1 MNSPSF
7 SNRKRSPSGLGLGA
21 ATGSSQILHVPQV
34 TGHAAATPGMAHRII
49 VALFATHSQDLV
61 ILSPSLVILSR
72 SVESTQPSVFVAVG
86 AGVVATGAG
95 VTGIMDGGL
104 ESMAVGDGDGATVG
118 DLLGDV
124 VGPTGAA
131 DGLGDGLIDAVG
143 RLVGLSLGALLG
155 SKLGAANGAVVG

>member
-1 MNSPSF
+1 MV
-7 SNRKRSPSGLGLGA
+7 
-21 ATGSSQILHVPQV
+21 HVPQV
-34 TGHAAATPGMAHRII
+34 TGHAAATPGMAHLIS
-49 VALFATHSQDLV
+49 VALFETHSQDLV
-61 ILSPSLVILSR
+61 ILAPSLVILSL

-86 AGVVATGAG
+86 AGVVVTGAG

-104 ESMAVGDGDGATVG
+104 ESIAVGAADGAEVG

-131 DGLGDGLIDAVG
+131 DGLGDGLMDDVG

-155 SKLGAANGAVVG
+155 SKLGSANGAVDG